1 MHRPRY
7 ATSWNQRAE
16 DVTNA
21 TNRDLVSIV
30 VVNYNGEAFL
40 EQCLASVIRYTDL
53 PHEVILVDN
62 GSRDSSL
69 GIVREKF
76 PRVRI
81 MANDVN
87 HGFAEANNQGVA
99 AASGDLIV
107 LLNNDTVVT
116 EGWLAALKDQL
127 DRTGAAAVTSKVVTE
142 GIPVEWYTMNGSV
155 NYLGYNIMRVFE
167 DLSQIFFAG
176 GASLIFRKST
186 VGVPFLSEYF
196 LYQED
201 VYLSWRLRLLG
212 GDVRMAQGSLV
223 RHLGSATA
231 GRRPT
236 PLTTFYQERNRLL
249 NCLIFYQSGTLLR
262 LVPYFFADAVG
273 KTLLSLLG
281 RGKSFSGILRAY
293 GWILGNRRWIANE
306 RKRIQS
312 QRKVGDRKILELM
325 SCKVFDSDGGV
336 AGLFNFVSRKY
347 ADIVGLGYHA

>member
-1 MHRPRY
+1 VS
-7 ATSWNQRAE
+7 T
-16 DVTNA
+16 VTTA
-21 TNRDLVSIV
+21 PHRDLVSIV

-40 EQCLASVIRYTDL
+40 EECLASIVRHTDL

-62 GSRDSSL
+62 GSRDASL
-69 GIVREKF
+69 DIVKEKF
-76 PRVRI
+76 PRVRVI
-81 MANDVN
+81 ANDVN
-87 HGFAEANNQGVA
+87 YGFAEANNQGVA
-99 AASGDLIV
+99 ASSGDLIV

-127 DRTGAAAVTSKVVTE
+127 ERTGAAAVTSKVVTE
-142 GIPVEWYTMNGSV
+142 GIPAEWYTMNGSV

-176 GASLIFRKST
+176 GASLMFRKSV
-186 VGVPFLSEYF
+186 VGVPFLREYF

-212 GDVRMAQGSLV
+212 EDVRMAQGSMV

-231 GRRPT
+231 GRRST

-249 NCLIFYQSGTLLR
+249 NCLIFYENGTLWR

-281 RGKSFSGILRAY
+281 RGKPFSGILRAY
-293 GWILGNRRWIANE
+293 RWIFGNRRWIENE

-312 QRKVGDRKILELM
+312 QRKVGDEKILELM
-325 SCKVFDSDGGV
+325 SSKVVDSDRW
-336 AGLFNFVSRKY
+336 AARLFNFASSKY
-347 ADIVGLGYHA
+347 ADVVGLPHHG